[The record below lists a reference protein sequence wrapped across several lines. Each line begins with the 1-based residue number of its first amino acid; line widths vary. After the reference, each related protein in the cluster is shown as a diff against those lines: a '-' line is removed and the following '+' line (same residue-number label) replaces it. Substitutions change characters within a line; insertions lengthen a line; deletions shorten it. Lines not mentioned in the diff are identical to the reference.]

1 MGGSIMTS
9 DFYLILGL
17 LMAGVSV
24 YLFLSSLLSTNE
36 TAQALSWASGDEPVK
51 SDSKFIEGSR
61 PLVHKF
67 TLGLASKVK
76 NLDYRRRVKRKI
88 QTSGLERE
96 LNVDEF
102 IGIQILWGL
111 VFPFALILMNFT
123 LELGYPMPLVLIL
136 GAFGAYFPHLHC
148 DQKRKSRYTS
158 VVSDLPFFID
168 LLALSTEAGLDFFA
182 AIERIV
188 DKAEDSVLAGEL
200 KQALQDVRLG
210 SSRAEALK
218 KISDRLDIPEITSFV
233 VVVTDADSQGVSISK
248 VLKQQAQQMRLE
260 RFTRAEKA
268 GARASQLIL
277 VPLLLF
283 ILPAVMIMV
292 FGPIILQFIGGNS

>member
-1 MGGSIMTS
+1 MTS
-9 DFYLILGL
+9 DFYLIVGL

-24 YLFLSSLLSTNE
+24 YLFLSTLLSTNE
-36 TAQALSWASGDEPVK
+36 TAQALSWASGDEPAK
-51 SDSKFIEGSR
+51 SESKFIEGSR

-67 TLGLASKVK
+67 TLGLASKVR
-76 NLDYRRRVKRKI
+76 NPDYRKRVKHKI
-88 QTSGLERE
+88 QTGGLERE

-102 IGIQILWGL
+102 IGIQILWGV
-111 VFPFALILMNFT
+111 VFPLVLTLMNFT
-123 LELGYPMPLVLIL
+123 LELGYPFPLVLIL
-136 GAFGAYFPHLHC
+136 GGFGAYFPHLHC
-148 DQKRKSRYTS
+148 DSKRKARYTS
-158 VVSDLPFFID
+158 VVADLPFFID

-200 KQALQDVRLG
+200 RQALQDVRLG
-210 SSRAEALK
+210 SSRSEALK

-233 VVVTDADSQGVSISK
+233 VVVCDADSQGVSISK

-292 FGPIILQFIGGNS
+292 FGPIILQFMSGGG